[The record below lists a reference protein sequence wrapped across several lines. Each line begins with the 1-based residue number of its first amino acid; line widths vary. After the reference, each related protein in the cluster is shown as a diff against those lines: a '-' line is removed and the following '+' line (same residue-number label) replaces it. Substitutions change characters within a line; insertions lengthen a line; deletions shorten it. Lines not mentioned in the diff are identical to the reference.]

1 MGLHSNRLHR
11 WQDLALGTSA
21 EPTQPLPASPPLQL
35 DDSAAPAPPN
45 TPSLEDPSAR
55 GPRRVTCPLS
65 MCWGEL
71 EPEETGCQQ
80 ELVPVQPVTQD
91 SVPHLHPHSTAE
103 NCYKWPQAQGGFPA
117 HAGNVTIPI
126 RNDHLFSTHV
136 DMAHFIF
143 LHVMQNCPSQE
154 ISFHCFYL

>member
-1 MGLHSNRLHR
+1 MSITRTDSLSPSPPLWMGLHSNRLHR

-35 DDSAAPAPPN
+35 DDSAAPAAPN

-71 EPEETGCQQ
+71 EPAETGCQQ

-117 HAGNVTIPI
+117 HAPMPPSVTII
-126 RNDHLFSTHV
+126 
-136 DMAHFIF
+136 
-143 LHVMQNCPSQE
+143 
-154 ISFHCFYL
+154 CFPPT